1 MATESSL
8 GRSEGEVASGRTYDA
23 IGEYLSFLSVEK
35 GASPLTVRS
44 YACDLRDYESFLA
57 RRGADCLSA
66 SCDDVLAFEGDL
78 LERGYAPSSRE
89 RHVSAVKGFHRFM
102 VREGLSPADP
112 SIGVV
117 LPKVP
122 LRLPD
127 VLSIDAVNRV
137 LDQNMR
143 ADEIGLRDR
152 AILEV
157 LYGCGL
163 RVSELVGMDR
173 GDVFFDEGFVR
184 VRGKGSKERI
194 APLGGMAAQILARY
208 LDEARPVLAR
218 RSPGDAA
225 MFLNARGSRISRQSV
240 HAIVARWGQAAGIK
254 GLHPHTLRHSF
265 ATHMLEGGADLR
277 TIQEIL
283 GHSDIATTQVY
294 THVSRIHMREEYL
307 ACHPRAKRRPKM

>member
-66 SCDDVLAFEGDL
+66 SCDDILAFEGDL

-89 RHVSAVKGFHRFM
+89 RHVSAVKGLHRFM

-112 SIGVV
+112 SIGIV

-137 LDQNMR
+137 LDQDMR

-152 AILEV
+152 AILDTV
-157 LYGCGL
+157 AACG
-163 RVSELVGMDR
+163 
-173 GDVFFDEGFVR
+173 
-184 VRGKGSKERI
+184 
-194 APLGGMAAQILARY
+194 
-208 LDEARPVLAR
+208 
-218 RSPGDAA
+218 
-225 MFLNARGSRISRQSV
+225 
-240 HAIVARWGQAAGIK
+240 
-254 GLHPHTLRHSF
+254 
-265 ATHMLEGGADLR
+265 
-277 TIQEIL
+277 
-283 GHSDIATTQVY
+283 
-294 THVSRIHMREEYL
+294 
-307 ACHPRAKRRPKM
+307 